1 MKKFSFGTLVIRFFM
16 LLWSAIILVPFAQ
29 LFLTSIKNNEEF
41 YAGLWT
47 LPKQPFQNMVENF
60 GGAWEQANM
69 GVGIF
74 NAVIIC
80 GLSLVLTLTLSSMVS
95 YVIARRHLR
104 HEAKLSNLYLIGLLV
119 PSMVGLT
126 PMFIMARFVGLFNT
140 RTILVLLYTAT
151 QIPFSVFLMTA
162 FFRSIP
168 HELEEAA
175 YIDGASPW
183 RTFGSIILPLAKP
196 AVVTAGIFAF
206 LDFWSEYMYGLM
218 FLTDKNK
225 VTVAMSILQF
235 KTGNGVRMNWG
246 VTSAACVIFI
256 APILLVYCLFQKK
269 IVGGLTAGSVK
280 G

>member
-1 MKKFSFGTLVIRFFM
+1 MKKISFGTMVIRFFM
-16 LLWSAIILVPFAQ
+16 VLWSLIIIVPFAQ

-47 LPKQPFQNMVENF
+47 LPTRPIQNAIENF
-60 GGAWEQANM
+60 SSAWRDANM

-80 GLSLVLTLTLSSMVS
+80 GLSLILTLTLSSMVS
-95 YVIARRHLR
+95 YAIARRHLR
-104 HEAKLSNLYLIGLLV
+104 HENKLSNLYLIGLLV
-119 PSMVGLT
+119 PAMVGLT
-126 PMFIMARFVGLFNT
+126 PMFIMARFIGLFNT

-168 HELEEAA
+168 HELEEAS

-183 RTFGSIILPLAKP
+183 RTFTSIILPLARP
-196 AVVTAGIFAF
+196 AIVTAGIFAF

-256 APILLVYCLFQKK
+256 APILLLYCLFQKK
-269 IVGGLTAGSVK
+269 IVGGLTVGSVK